1 SGALDDVEVANVRPF
16 EKALLAYLNSNYKDL
31 MAGIEEKKDLTD
43 DLKKQLDAAV
53 KQFKSGSTY

>member
-16 EKALLAYLNSNYKDL
+16 EKALLAYLNSNNKEL